1 MKKFILILI
10 SSIIL
15 TILFV
20 ICFQYILQLRSQK
33 GALQVTSSPES
44 KVYINGKYLG
54 TTPLCKCEG
63 TEMLQTGDY
72 TIRMIPTKGGLS
84 EFQEK
89 VTISEGV
96 LTVVDRKFAK
106 DSLSEGSVISL
117 TPLQDKKAAEL
128 LVASLPEGT
137 TVFLDSN
144 KIGNTPILFKHPTES
159 DHTLKITKNGYKD
172 KIIRI
177 RTPLGYKLTVAA
189 YLSINNDLSAD
200 QNASASATQSGTGTP
215 TPSPTPLSGT
225 TVIILDTPTGFLRVR
240 DSIGGAEIGRVNP
253 EEEYKFVDEKEGW
266 FEIKLKDGT
275 NGWISNQFAKKQ

>member
-1 MKKFILILI
+1 
-10 SSIIL
+10 
-15 TILFV
+15 
-20 ICFQYILQLRSQK
+20 
-33 GALQVTSSPES
+33 
-44 KVYINGKYLG
+44 
-54 TTPLCKCEG
+54 
-63 TEMLQTGDY
+63 MLQTGDY
-72 TIRMIPTKGGLS
+72 TIRMLPTKGGLS

-117 TPLQDKKAAEL
+117 TPLSDKKATEL

-144 KIGNTPILFKHPTES
+144 KIGNTPILFKNPTES

-189 YLSINNDLSAD
+189 YLSINSDLSAD
-200 QNASASATQSGTGTP
+200 QNASASATQSSTGTP

-225 TVIILDTPTGFLRVR
+225 TVLILDTPTGFLRVR

-253 EEEYKFVDEKEGW
+253 GEEYKYMDEREGW
-266 FEIKLKDGT
+266 FEIKLNDGT
-275 NGWISNQFAKKQ
+275 TGWISNQFAKKQ